1 MSRGMIAK
9 ALMEIGDIGMKDAL
23 QRRQQDEQFDRRL
36 TEMSVQDQIARDRQV
51 WMDQRAEAK
60 RVTENQRYDEESKKI
75 IDRKTAGANAEFD
88 TAKGQLEKNF
98 ADKPKDLTLYLG
110 EIEKNR
116 AEFIAQ
122 NSKLSERE
130 HGEAAYRAGLLT
142 AKEKGAM
149 DSTVTRNEQQDRRV
163 DLAEDRAKEDMALR
177 KEELELRKRSEGR
190 TSQVAALQLQEAQIK
205 LDQLKQTAKI
215 PPAVKANAD
224 RLTKEIET
232 INKTIYDKEAIGQL
246 DAAGQERLTQRA
258 AALSKQVGDL
268 YEPYMPESTK
278 SAEAKGAS
286 GSVTHRYDPSV
297 GKVVA
302 VTAPTTTDPAPR
314 KETPKLPD
322 PNEPKRVLSRAGS
335 GKWNVEMP
343 DGRTKQLTESE
354 LAKFKIYPTR

>member
-1 MSRGMIAK
+1 MLAK
-9 ALMEIGDIGMKDAL
+9 ALMDIGDLGMRDAL
-23 QRRQQDEQFDRRL
+23 QRRQQDEHGERRL
-36 TEMSVQDQIARDRQV
+36 MEMSVQDQIARDRQE
-51 WMDQRAEAK
+51 WMDRRAETK

-75 IDRKTAGANAEFD
+75 IDRKTAGANAEYD
-88 TAKGQLEKNF
+88 KAKSELETNYKGN
-98 ADKPKDLTLYLG
+98 KDLTIWVG